1 MKNVGILAAMT
12 ISVLGTASEVNCF
25 FRAVVCFLESGTRG
39 SRYPVVTE
47 RLYRRSLEYAELD
60 ELKLSLE
67 QVRVEFDNLQVDGVD
82 EDFFDLKETSVHL
95 DFSGK
100 TLADVFSRFFGIVF
114 EAIECTSVFYEE
126 FNEYVPLRLGFTDA
140 PDYIFDINR
149 SVEQYES
156 LGLDELP
163 FWLR

>member
-1 MKNVGILAAMT
+1 MKNVGVLAAMT
-12 ISVLGTASEVNCF
+12 MSVLGTASEVNCF
-25 FRAVVCFLESGTRG
+25 FRAIVHFLENGRG
-39 SRYPVVTE
+39 SRYPAVTE
-47 RLYRRSLEYAELD
+47 RLYRRSLGGAELH

-67 QVRVEFDNLQVDGVD
+67 QVRVEFGSLQVDGVD
-82 EDFFDLKETSVHL
+82 EDFFDLKEFSGRL

-100 TLADVFSRFFGIVF
+100 TLADVFSRFFGVVF

-156 LGLDELP
+156 LGLDGLP